1 MIVLGER
8 MINNYKYPWKHPK
21 NERPQGCCY
30 DCKMPYHDFPDMVID
45 DDLWELISPT
55 YWQGAGLLCPT
66 CMANRL
72 NHLGLWYKDDLFL
85 LKKK

>member
-1 MIVLGER
+1 MSDISK
-8 MINNYKYPWKHPK
+8 YKYPWKHPK
-21 NERPQGCCY
+21 NARPQAVCY
-30 DCKMPYHDFPDMVID
+30 DCKMPYHDFQDMVID

-72 NHLGLWYKDDLFL
+72 DYLGLWYTDDLFL
-85 LKKK
+85 LKRK